1 MSPTY
6 ANTSFH
12 RRRSL
17 GHAESRNGH
26 DADDT
31 LQENMVDLILCD
43 INLPVMYGLKFIK
56 LFPWVANAEDVP

>member
-1 MSPTY
+1 MPMRASIVDDP
-6 ANTSFH
+6 SVM
-12 RRRSL
+12 RSR
-17 GHAESRNGH
+17 EMGH

-43 INLPVMYGLKFIK
+43 INLPVMYGLEFIK